1 MAEVIWT
8 KLSTNQL
15 ERAVKYIQ
23 KEQGTFYAK
32 LVLNKIL
39 DSVIRLENH
48 PKIGQVE
55 PLLKHKKSEYRYL
68 VVWSYKIIYRVG
80 LHKVVI
86 SRVFHTSQ
94 KPSKLFSP
102 SRAKQKP

>member
-1 MAEVIWT
+1 MVEVIWT
-8 KLSTNQL
+8 KLATGQL

-23 KEQGTFYAK
+23 EEQGTFYAN

-39 DSVIRLENH
+39 DRVIGLETH

-55 PLLKHKKSEYRYL
+55 PLLKHKKSKYRYL

-80 LHKVVI
+80 TGKVVI
-86 SRVFHTSQ
+86 SRVFHTSK
-94 KPSKLFSP
+94 KPSKIF
-102 SRAKQKP
+102 

>member
-1 MAEVIWT
+1 MVEVIWT

-23 KEQGTFYAK
+23 KEQGTFYAE
-32 LVLNKIL
+32 LVLTKIL
-39 DSVIRLENH
+39 DSVVRLENH
-48 PKIGQVE
+48 PKIGQIE
-55 PLLKHKKSEYRYL
+55 PLLKHKKNEYRYL
-68 VVWSYKIIYRVG
+68 IVWSYKIIYRVG

-94 KPSKLFSP
+94 KPSKIFSTI
-102 SRAKQKP
+102 RTKKKR